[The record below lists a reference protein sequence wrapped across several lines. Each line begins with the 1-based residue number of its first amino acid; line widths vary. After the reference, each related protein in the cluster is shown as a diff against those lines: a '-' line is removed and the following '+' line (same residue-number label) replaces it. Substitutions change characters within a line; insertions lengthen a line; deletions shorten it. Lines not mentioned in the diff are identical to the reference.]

1 MEVDMLGNAI
11 EAFQNMADLHRLG
24 FLSFGVLIGLVLGVI
39 PGLGGLVGLSL
50 LLPFTFNM
58 DPYTALAFMMGLQA
72 VVVTSDTIPAVLFGV
87 PGTVGSAA
95 TILDGYPMARKGEA
109 GRAFGAAFSASVIGG
124 LLGAL
129 LLGVSV
135 PVLRPVVLEI
145 GSPEL
150 LAICVFGLSLVAV
163 LSGGSPLKGLAAACI
178 GLMVATAGDDP
189 QTGTL
194 RWTFDSL
201 YLWDGLPVVPLA
213 LGLFAIPELGDMAIT
228 KQAIN
233 VKEGGSI
240 DDGLGRAI
248 KSCVKKYF
256 VLAGRAGQGEY
267 WWFFLFATIV
277 NLVAF
282 IMAEML
288 SEASARAGMI
298 GSVVWVIATV
308 GLGIPLI
315 AAGVRRL
322 HDTGRSGLWMVL
334 SVVPVV
340 NFVVI
345 YFQTRESV
353 PETNQYGPY
362 TDVGRAADGTSQLDG
377 IQDTFRNWF
386 LVLRCSAIGSSLG
399 AVPGIGASVID
410 WIAYGHAART
420 ERGASETFG
429 KGDVRGVIASESSNN
444 AKEGGALVPTVAF
457 GVPGSASMAL
467 ILGAFLIHG
476 LVPGP
481 EMLTKRLDVTYT
493 LVWSVAIANV
503 IGAGICFTFANQLA
517 KVALVRIGIL
527 APVVLAIT
535 YIGAFQGSRQ
545 WGDIWALLI
554 FGLIGWIM
562 KRLRWPRPPLILGF
576 VLGGL
581 VERYMF
587 ISVERYGADWLWI
600 WRDFGDGEV
609 KFAPYVPI
617 IFAVTLYGVLAPI
630 IKGYRLRV
638 KANKSK
644 AKFGFQRKALNADFA
659 FGAILF
665 ALFLTAFIVAS
676 EWEFGARL
684 IPHVVSVAAMI
695 FIGWLLLSAMF
706 VAAGEKEEVDPD
718 GIPGRGEGG
727 TQPVQSDVHFDIS
740 ADYGELTPK
749 EISKRAIMYFVWL
762 VGFFGAAAVIGL
774 LPAMFLFM
782 FLYMI
787 IEGKESVKTSFI
799 VAACVWLLSYLLFHE
814 VLIIPWPQTIL
825 GDLFPALRSIPELNM
840 F

>member
-1 MEVDMLGNAI
+1 MEVDMLGSAVL
-11 EAFQNMADLHRLG
+11 AFNNMMSLERLG

-109 GRAFGAAFSASVIGG
+109 GRALGAAFSSSVVGG
-124 LLGAL
+124 LWGAL

-135 PVLRPVVLEI
+135 PVLRPIVLEI

-163 LSGGSPLKGLAAACI
+163 LSGGSPLKGLAGACI
-178 GLMVATAGDDP
+178 GLLVATAGDDP

-228 KQAIN
+228 KQSIN
-233 VKEGGSI
+233 VNA
-240 DDGLGRAI
+240 DDEKRD
-248 KSCVKKYF
+248 
-256 VLAGRAGQGEY
+256 
-267 WWFFLFATIV
+267 
-277 NLVAF
+277 
-282 IMAEML
+282 
-288 SEASARAGMI
+288 ARFG
-298 GSVVWVIATV
+298 
-308 GLGIPLI
+308 
-315 AAGVRRL
+315 
-322 HDTGRSGLWMVL
+322 
-334 SVVPVV
+334 
-340 NFVVI
+340 
-345 YFQTRESV
+345 
-353 PETNQYGPY
+353 
-362 TDVGRAADGTSQLDG
+362 QLDG
-377 IQDTFRNWF
+377 IKDTFRNWF
-386 LVLRCSAIGSSLG
+386 LVLRCASIGSFLG

-420 ERGASETFG
+420 EKGAPETFG

-444 AKEGGALVPTVAF
+444 AKEGGALVPTIAF

-493 LVWSVAIANV
+493 LVWSVAIAN
-503 IGAGICFTFANQLA
+503 IFGAGICFAFANQLA
-517 KVALVRIGIL
+517 KVALIRIGVL

-545 WGDIWALLI
+545 WGDIYALLI

-600 WRDFGDGEV
+600 WRDFGDGDIR
-609 KFAPYVPI
+609 FAPYVPI
-617 IFAVTLYGVLAPI
+617 IFAVTLYGVLSPI
-630 IKGYRLRV
+630 IRGYISRA
-638 KANKSK
+638 KANQASS
-644 AKFGFQRKALNADFA
+644 KFGFQKEAVNPDLFFALL
-659 FGAILF
+659 LF
-665 ALFLTAFIVAS
+665 ALFATAFTIAS
-676 EWEFGARL
+676 DWEFGARL
-684 IPHVVSVAAMI
+684 IPQVVSVSAMI
-695 FIGWLLLSAMF
+695 FIGWLVLSALF
-706 VAAGEKEEVDPD
+706 IAPGEKEEVDPD

-727 TQPVQSDVHFDIS
+727 TEPVQSDVHFDIS
-740 ADYGELTPK
+740 ADYGDLSGG
-749 EISKRAIMYFVWL
+749 EITRRVVNYFAWL
-762 VGFFGAAAVIGL
+762 LAFFGIAAVIGL
-774 LPAMFLFM
+774 LPAMLV
-782 FLYMI
+782 YMVCYI
-787 IEGKESVKTSFI
+787 RFQGKESWRITLLTSGGVWI
-799 VAACVWLLSYLLFHE
+799 VSYLLFHKL
-814 VLIIPWPQTIL
+814 LIIPWPQTL
-825 GDLFPALRSIPELNM
+825 VGDWFPVLRTIPELNM